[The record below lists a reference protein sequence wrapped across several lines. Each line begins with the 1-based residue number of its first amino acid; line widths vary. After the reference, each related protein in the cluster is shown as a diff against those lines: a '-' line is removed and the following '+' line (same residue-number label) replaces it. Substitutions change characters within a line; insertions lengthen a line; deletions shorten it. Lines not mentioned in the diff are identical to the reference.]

1 MGGAGFRERSE
12 AIGGGSR
19 RGLGWAQLFVMD
31 RGQKTGT
38 SYEAR
43 RVRFGSFRVVRR
55 RGAKTPGRA
64 PGGDVGALISGW
76 EGVGRD

>member
-1 MGGAGFRERSE
+1 
-12 AIGGGSR
+12 
-19 RGLGWAQLFVMD
+19 MD

-43 RVRFGSFRVVRR
+43 RVLFGSFRVVRR

-64 PGGDVGALISGW
+64 PGGDVGAL
-76 EGVGRD
+76 